1 MSLILLSQR
10 FSLCLEF
17 EEIYD
22 IIALFRMESG
32 GKQNPVLH
40 IRVHL
45 NMCHKYYRHVFMVI
59 LHFLYAE

>member
-1 MSLILLSQR
+1 MSLIFLSQR

-22 IIALFRMESG
+22 ITPLFRKESG

-40 IRVHL
+40 LPMYL
-45 NMCHKYYRHVFMVI
+45 NMCYKYYHLVFMVT

>member
-1 MSLILLSQR
+1 MSLIFLSQR

-22 IIALFRMESG
+22 ITPLFRKESG

-40 IRVHL
+40 LPVYMNVL
-45 NMCHKYYRHVFMVI
+45 QI
-59 LHFLYAE
+59 LPSCIYGYSPFLIC